1 MRNYEVTFI
10 VDPTLSNDEIK
21 STAKVYTDMIAKDAK
36 IVHNNEIGL
45 RQLAYP
51 IKNKNTGI
59 YTCTEFEVA
68 TGAMIDELELAMLRD
83 ERVLRFLTV
92 RLDKYGV
99 KYNDD
104 KRAGKIG
111 TIVKKK
117 KVVEEDRGR
126 NNRRGNNKR
135 RPNQNKGGAPK
146 PQAKPQAKPETKPE
160 AKAEAKPEATAPAP
174 TEN

>member
-1 MRNYEVTFI
+1 MKL
-10 VDPTLSNDEIK
+10 LS
-21 STAKVYTDMIAKDAK
+21 SWTGK

-51 IKNKNTGI
+51 IKNRNTGI
-59 YTCTEFEVA
+59 YTCTEFEVEN
-68 TGAMIDELELAMLRD
+68 GAIIDELELAMIRD
-83 ERVLRFLTV
+83 ERILRFLTV

-99 KYNDD
+99 KYNED

-117 KVVEEDRGR
+117 KVVEEDNRGR

-135 RPNQNKGGAPK
+135 RPNNQNKGGGK
-146 PQAKPQAKPETKPE
+146 PQAKPA
-160 AKAEAKPEATAPAP
+160 AAAPAADAP
-174 TEN
+174 KKDN

>member
-21 STAKVYTDMIAKDAK
+21 STAKVYTDMIGKGAK

-51 IKNKNTGI
+51 IRNRNTGI
-59 YTCTEFEVA
+59 YSCVEFEVPN
-68 TGAMIDELELAMLRD
+68 GAIIDELELAMRRD
-83 ERVLRFLTV
+83 ERILRFLSV
-92 RLDKYGV
+92 KLDKYGV

-111 TIVKKK
+111 TIVRKK
-117 KVVEEDRGR
+117 KVVEEDKRD
-126 NNRRGNNKR
+126 NRRRNNKR
-135 RPNQNKGGAPK
+135 RPNKGGNK
-146 PQAKPQAKPETKPE
+146 PQAKPA
-160 AKAEAKPEATAPAP
+160 
-174 TEN
+174 TENTAGK

>member
-21 STAKVYTDMIAKDAK
+21 STAKVYTDMIGKGAK

-51 IKNKNTGI
+51 IKNRNTGI

-68 TGAMIDELELAMLRD
+68 DGKIIDELELAMLRD

-135 RPNQNKGGAPK
+135 RSNNQNKGGGKSQGK
-146 PQAKPQAKPETKPE
+146 PQAKPAAKP
-160 AKAEAKPEATAPAP
+160 APAP
-174 TEN
+174 KEN

>member
-21 STAKVYTDMIAKDAK
+21 STAKKYVDQISGAGK

-51 IKNKNTGI
+51 IRNRNTGI
-59 YTCTEFEVA
+59 YSCVEFEVPN
-68 TGAMIDELELAMLRD
+68 GAIIDELELAMRRD
-83 ERVLRFLTV
+83 ERILRFLSV
-92 RLDKYGV
+92 KLDKYGV

-111 TIVKKK
+111 TIVRKK
-117 KVVEEDRGR
+117 KVVEEDKRD
-126 NNRRGNNKR
+126 NRRRNNKR
-135 RPNQNKGGAPK
+135 RPNKGGNK
-146 PQAKPQAKPETKPE
+146 PQAKPA
-160 AKAEAKPEATAPAP
+160 
-174 TEN
+174 TENTAGK

>member
-21 STAKVYTDMIAKDAK
+21 STAKTYVDQISAGAK

-51 IKNKNTGI
+51 IKNRNTGI
-59 YTCTEFEVA
+59 YSCVEFEA
-68 TGAMIDELELAMLRD
+68 ENGAIIDALELAMRRD
-83 ERVLRFLTV
+83 ERILRFLSV
-92 RLDKYGV
+92 KLDKYGV

-111 TIVKKK
+111 TIVRKKK
-117 KVVEEDRGR
+117 PVEEDRGR
-126 NNRRGNNKR
+126 DKRRNNKR
-135 RPNQNKGGAPK
+135 RPNNNNKGG
-146 PQAKPQAKPETKPE
+146 AKPQAKPAAEN
-160 AKAEAKPEATAPAP
+160 KAG
-174 TEN
+174 

>member
-21 STAKVYTDMIAKDAK
+21 STAKTYTDMIANSGK
-36 IVHNNEIGL
+36 IVYNNEIGL

-51 IKNKNTGI
+51 IKNRNTGI
-59 YTCTEFEVA
+59 YTCVEFEVPN
-68 TGAMIDELELAMLRD
+68 GALIDEMELALRRD
-83 ERVLRFLTV
+83 EKILRFLSV

-99 KYNDD
+99 KYNED

-117 KVVEEDRGR
+117 KVVEED
-126 NNRRGNNKR
+126 NNRRKNNRKK
-135 RPNQNKGGAPK
+135 KGGNRPPQKRSDDQPK
-146 PQAKPQAKPETKPE
+146 AK
-160 AKAEAKPEATAPAP
+160 AKAETVPAETADK
-174 TEN
+174 

>member
-21 STAKVYTDMIAKDAK
+21 STAKVYTDMIGKNAK

-51 IKNKNTGI
+51 IKNRNTGI
-59 YTCTEFEVA
+59 YTCTEFEVE
-68 TGAMIDELELAMLRD
+68 TGAIIDELELAMLRD

-126 NNRRGNNKR
+126 NNRGRNNKR
-135 RPNQNKGGAPK
+135 RPNNQNKGGAK
-146 PQAKPQAKPETKPE
+146 PQAKPE
-160 AKAEAKPEATAPAP
+160 AKAEAKPEAAEAP

>member
-21 STAKVYTDMIAKDAK
+21 STAKKYADQIAKAGK

-51 IKNKNTGI
+51 IKNRNTGI
-59 YTCTEFEVA
+59 YSCIEFEVPN
-68 TGAMIDELELAMLRD
+68 GAIIDELELAMRRD
-83 ERVLRFLTV
+83 EKILRFLAV
-92 RLDKYGV
+92 KLDQYGV
-99 KYNDD
+99 KYNED

-117 KVVEEDRGR
+117 KVVEEDRR
-126 NNRRGNNKR
+126 DTRRRNNNNRRKK
-135 RPNQNKGGAPK
+135 PNQQNK
-146 PQAKPQAKPETKPE
+146 PQQP
-160 AKAEAKPEATAPAP
+160 KAEAKAPVAADTAKS
-174 TEN
+174 

>member
-21 STAKVYTDMIAKDAK
+21 STAKTYVDQISGAGT

-59 YTCTEFEVA
+59 YTCVEFEVPN
-68 TGAMIDELELAMLRD
+68 GAVIDELELAMRRD
-83 ERVLRFLTV
+83 ERILRFLSV
-92 RLDKYGV
+92 KLDKYGV
-99 KYNDD
+99 KYNED

-111 TIVKKK
+111 TIVRKK
-117 KVVEEDRGR
+117 KVVEEDRR
-126 NNRRGNNKR
+126 DNRRRNNKR
-135 RPNQNKGGAPK
+135 RPNNKSGNK
-146 PQAKPQAKPETKPE
+146 PQAKPAAENTAAK
-160 AKAEAKPEATAPAP
+160 
-174 TEN
+174 

>member
-21 STAKVYTDMIAKDAK
+21 SAAKVYTVSIAKAGK

-51 IKNKNTGI
+51 IRNRNTGI
-59 YTCTEFEVA
+59 YTCTEFEVENG
-68 TGAMIDELELAMLRD
+68 TIIDELELAMIRD
-83 ERVLRFLTV
+83 ERILRFLTV

-99 KYNDD
+99 KYNED

-117 KVVEEDRGR
+117 KVVEEDNRGR

-135 RPNQNKGGAPK
+135 RPNNQNKGG
-146 PQAKPQAKPETKPE
+146 AKPQAKP
-160 AKAEAKPEATAPAP
+160 AAAAPATP
-174 TEN
+174 AADAPKKDN

>member
-21 STAKVYTDMIAKDAK
+21 STAKVYTDMIANAGK

-51 IKNKNTGI
+51 IKNRNTGI

-68 TGAMIDELELAMLRD
+68 NGAIIDELELAMIRD
-83 ERVLRFLTV
+83 ERILRFLTV
-92 RLDKYGV
+92 KLDKYGV
-99 KYNDD
+99 KYNED

-111 TIVKKK
+111 TIVRKKK
-117 KVVEEDRGR
+117 PVEEDRGR
-126 NNRRGNNKR
+126 GNRRGNNKR
-135 RPNQNKGGAPK
+135 RPNNQNKGG
-146 PQAKPQAKPETKPE
+146 AKPQAKPE
-160 AKAEAKPEATAPAP
+160 AAAAPK
-174 TEN
+174 EN